1 MIGQA
6 IKRKHTGPATPTL
19 TRARLAPPRRSQQS
33 LALSS
38 SPKISLGPRRSKVLQ
53 LYEDPWF
60 TFRFAE
66 DRIISRFHLPGTTAG
81 QRVSVFKIDPATG
94 ERQVLLA
101 TAIVADGGWV
111 DLAKPIKV
119 LGGEG
124 FVAVPES

>member
-1 MIGQA
+1 MKGQA
-6 IKRKHTGPATPTL
+6 IKRKHTGPATPTP
-19 TRARLAPPRRSQQS
+19 ARLGWCLQEQS

-38 SPKISLGPRRSKVLQ
+38 SPEISLGPRRSRVLQ

-66 DRIISRFHLPGTTAG
+66 DRIIPRFHLPGTTPG

-111 DLAKPIKV
+111 ELAEPIKV
-119 LGGEG
+119 QRGEG